1 MRISDNGIALIK
13 RWEGLELKSYQDIAG
28 IWTIGYGHTETA
40 GPNQQ
45 ITEREAE
52 ELLARDLRPRE
63 KAVSELTKVPLNQ
76 NEFDALVSFVY
87 NVGINAYKGST
98 ARKRLNSG
106 DRPGAADALT
116 WWNKATI
123 NGVLQVSRGLSNRR
137 ADEKALFL
145 RPANPPIV
153 SDPTNVTENSRLTP
167 VEDSPRRN
175 SLGDSRTLQGST
187 VAGGAGIA
195 ASSMGKESAEE
206 LDARAA
212 REAENTVIVP
222 VPRDET
228 AAEKTGAD
236 GVSVEDAP
244 VSGSP
249 ESEPSPVE
257 EIAASP
263 PPAAPV
269 AEAPPPGS
277 APIVVDED
285 GAPVDLDPAERMETI
300 ETVTYRPTKEEKYQ
314 AEAQIQFALQI
325 LIVLAVLYVVLARFD
340 DWLKYRR

>member
-1 MRISDNGIALIK
+1 MRISENGIALIK

-52 ELLARDLRPRE
+52 ELLQRDLRPRE
-63 KAVSELTKVPLNQ
+63 KAVAELTKVPLNQ

-87 NVGINAYKGST
+87 NVGVNAYNGST
-98 ARKRLNSG
+98 ARKRLNAG

-145 RPANPPIV
+145 RPVNPPIV

-167 VEDSPRRN
+167 VEDSPRRT

-206 LDARAA
+206 LDERAA
-212 REAENTVIVP
+212 IEAETTVILP
-222 VPRDET
+222 VPREET
-228 AAEKTGAD
+228 PA
-236 GVSVEDAP
+236 DAP
-244 VSGSP
+244 DSGTSDP
-249 ESEPSPVE
+249 ESSPAE

-263 PPAAPV
+263 EPA
-269 AEAPPPGS
+269 GS
-277 APIVVDED
+277 AIEDPAPGATPIIVDED
-285 GAPVDLDPAERMETI
+285 GAPMDLDPAETTESI
-300 ETVTYRPTKEEKYQ
+300 ESVTYRPTKEEKYQ

-325 LIVLAVLYVVLARFD
+325 LIVLAVVYVVLARFD